1 MSEKL
6 RKKIFYILMAAAFLS
21 VLIYAFLT
29 PNMSDDLNYGRDV
42 AKAENFFD
50 LFKQEHEHYMNHG
63 GRSVAHFILRVFLF
77 MGTKSVFNVVSA
89 VVFTILTLLIYANVD
104 MRRKYD
110 IRVYVVVLGFLWLLD
125 PTISQ
130 TVFWE
135 DGACNYLFTTTILL
149 GFMTYFRKCMIAE
162 KKNSLALMIVFS
174 VWGILSGW
182 CNENTSGGVILFLL
196 VLLYLKWREKKS
208 LSFIKTWMICGLI
221 GSCTGFL
228 IMFLSPSNFTR
239 GSDAASK
246 EAHSGLLGIMARFLK
261 IILNIKENYIVL
273 TLMFVVLL
281 ILIRSICASKEKY
294 SEVSGFMKVM
304 GFIALISA
312 LALIAVPE
320 GPQLRAYYGASI
332 FLMIAVIN
340 GIAVVGNMAALT
352 VSAEDS
358 LLEKLIQGLYT
369 SAVVVMGIWL
379 SFVYIEQGA
388 LVARVNRE
396 YKERYDYL
404 ERQAAAGVEDVEVPM
419 LRPQW
424 YSKYTDMA
432 YECDIVEGWVGNE
445 EDPRYGDYY
454 VNRNVY
460 CEQYGF
466 DSLTGVEREGWT
478 EY

>member
-110 IRVYVVVLGFLWLLD
+110 IRVYAVVLGFLWLLD

-196 VLLYLKWREKKS
+196 VLLYFKWREKKS
-208 LSFIKTWMICGLI
+208 LSFIKT
-221 GSCTGFL
+221 
-228 IMFLSPSNFTR
+228 
-239 GSDAASK
+239 
-246 EAHSGLLGIMARFLK
+246 
-261 IILNIKENYIVL
+261 
-273 TLMFVVLL
+273 
-281 ILIRSICASKEKY
+281 
-294 SEVSGFMKVM
+294 
-304 GFIALISA
+304 
-312 LALIAVPE
+312 
-320 GPQLRAYYGASI
+320 
-332 FLMIAVIN
+332 
-340 GIAVVGNMAALT
+340 
-352 VSAEDS
+352 
-358 LLEKLIQGLYT
+358 
-369 SAVVVMGIWL
+369 
-379 SFVYIEQGA
+379 
-388 LVARVNRE
+388 
-396 YKERYDYL
+396 
-404 ERQAAAGVEDVEVPM
+404 
-419 LRPQW
+419 
-424 YSKYTDMA
+424 
-432 YECDIVEGWVGNE
+432 
-445 EDPRYGDYY
+445 
-454 VNRNVY
+454 
-460 CEQYGF
+460 
-466 DSLTGVEREGWT
+466 
-478 EY
+478 